1 MKCSVAPSNVL
12 PSLNIIVLLFHRFD
26 YQELLHNSTFCLVP
40 RGRRLGS
47 FRFLESL
54 QVSTVS
60 TLWRSTTTL
69 NASEAAQA
77 GTGISWHM
85 SRSRENGCYNYDTLS
100 KTMNISVG
108 WAGYAFLSVTRF
120 LVSVA
125 AWAHYDA
132 WIFEGVCNVSIAGV
146 KIPTQQPL
154 KGINCTICLH
164 IPAAEEPT
172 SRNES
177 HLSHFQFIYTVKR
190 AWKYTGNRRFIS
202 TTVVYAV
209 FLGYWHLN
217 AHICKC
223 FST

>member
-69 NASEAAQA
+69 NASAAAQA
-77 GTGISWHM
+77 LADICQEAGKMAVTTTIL
-85 SRSRENGCYNYDTLS
+85 CQ

-108 WAGYAFLSVTRF
+108 WAGCAFLSVTRF

-172 SRNES
+172 SRNEL

>member
-69 NASEAAQA
+69 NASAAAQA
-77 GTGISWHM
+77 LADICQEAGKMAVTTTILCQKM
-85 SRSRENGCYNYDTLS
+85 
-100 KTMNISVG
+100 MNISVG

-132 WIFEGVCNVSIAGV
+132 WIFEGVCKVSIAGV

-154 KGINCTICLH
+154 KGINCSICLH

>member
-12 PSLNIIVLLFHRFD
+12 PSLNIIVLLFNRFD

-69 NASEAAQA
+69 NASAAAQA
-77 GTGISWHM
+77 LADICQEAGKMAVTTTIL
-85 SRSRENGCYNYDTLS
+85 CQ

-164 IPAAEEPT
+164 IPAAEEST